1 MSASLFQTLNIS
13 RQDLLSRMK
22 DLDVTSNNLA
32 NVNTAGYKTSRANF
46 QEMLNKQLLEGTQ
59 LRGTQM
65 LTAQGSLADSTNPL
79 DWAIQGEGFFG
90 VTLPDGTKGYTRDG
104 QFTLDTDRKLVTASG
119 YPLVWDGTI
128 AAGMTDISIGADG
141 KVTALDAKGASVAVG
156 TVQLTRFPNPS
167 ALENHGDN
175 VWLETPSSGA
185 AAAGAA
191 GATNYGTIAAQKVE
205 QSNVDLAQEMT
216 HLTIM
221 QRSFSMS
228 LKAFEQTDTMIS
240 EAINLRKA

>member
-1 MSASLFQTLNIS
+1 MSSSLFHTLNIS
-13 RQDLLSRMK
+13 RQDMLSRMM

-32 NVNTAGYKTSRANF
+32 NSNTAGYKTSRSNF
-46 QEMLNKQLLEGTQ
+46 QEMLNKKLNEGVQ
-59 LRGTQM
+59 LRNTQI
-65 LTAQGSLADSTNPL
+65 LTAQGSLRDSTNPL
-79 DWAIQGEGFFG
+79 DWAIQGEGFFT
-90 VTLPDGTKGYTRDG
+90 VTLPDGKKGYTRDG
-104 QFTLDTDRKLVTASG
+104 QFVLDADRKLVSASG

-128 AAGMTDISIGADG
+128 AEGMTDISIGQDG

-156 TVQLTRFPNPS
+156 TVQLTTFPNAS

-175 VWLETPSSGA
+175 VWLETVTSGA
-185 AAAGAA
+185 AKTGAA
-191 GATNYGTIAAQKVE
+191 GAENYGTINANKVE

-216 HLTIM
+216 HLMTL

-240 EAINLRKA
+240 QAINLRKA